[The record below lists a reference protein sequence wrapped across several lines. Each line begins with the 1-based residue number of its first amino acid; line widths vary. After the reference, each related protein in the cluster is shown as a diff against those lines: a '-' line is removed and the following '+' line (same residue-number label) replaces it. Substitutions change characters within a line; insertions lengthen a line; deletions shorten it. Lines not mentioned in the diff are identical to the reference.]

1 MAAAKANYIIIYKGV
16 SQPFAAT
23 NLQTALKNPTPK
35 GSKVEDRII
44 LFMTYMPDE
53 ESLCVFPLS
62 DEQIEE
68 GMKKLEA
75 EEQQYQARKEARKA
89 RMASSNEVEPE
100 EGEVVEEWE

>member
-35 GSKVEDRII
+35 GSKVEDRVI
-44 LFMTYMPDE
+44 LFLTYMPDE

-68 GMKKLEA
+68 GMKKLEL

-89 RMASSNEVEPE
+89 RMAEATETQAEQE
-100 EGEVVEEWE
+100 EDEWE